1 MLASALFIHR
11 FKKSL
16 YNEGRRFMKKRFI
29 SVFLK
34 FFTTALMVVL
44 FLALLINIFTLW
56 SVNQIK
62 QGNSVKFGYFSAII
76 GSGSME
82 PAISVNDLLLIK
94 GWESYQAGDIITY
107 VSPKGALVTHRIKEV
122 LDNGYITQGDANNIA
137 DEEVLRQRVMGRV
150 IFVMPVAG
158 GIIDGLLSPVGIFI
172 LVCAFL
178 LVWLIRRIRRDQN
191 EIEDEEK
198 SFNDIQEN

>member
-1 MLASALFIHR
+1 
-11 FKKSL
+11 
-16 YNEGRRFMKKRFI
+16 MKKKLGSVITKI
-29 SVFLK
+29 S
-34 FFTTALMVVL
+34 TAVLVVVL
-44 FLALLINIFTLW
+44 LSTLLLNVLTLSLVGKIKSGA
-56 SVNQIK
+56 SVSS
-62 QGNSVKFGYFSAII
+62 GFSCAII

-82 PAISVNDLLLIK
+82 PTISVNDLLLIK